1 MLIRLV
7 TGCSWVDA
15 ERLIGGAVSDRT
27 LRSRRDEW
35 ERAGVFT
42 AVAEE
47 ALAAYDKIIGFD
59 LSESAVDGSQ
69 HKAPMGGHG
78 TGRNPVDRGK
88 LGWMWALLTDRQG
101 IPIGWAADAA
111 NRHDLNLFAPT
122 LADAGERGLLGD
134 IETLHL
140 DRGYDNST
148 TPPQH
153 RSQSHSPA
161 HPADAGNHPDHHGEA
176 HRLAQPLE
184 PCVSRLSA
192 QALNRRG

>member
-69 HKAPMGGHG
+69 HKAPMVA
-78 TGRNPVDRGK
+78 TG
-88 LGWMWALLTDRQG
+88 LEETLLT
-101 IPIGWAADAA
+101 W
-111 NRHDLNLFAPT
+111 
-122 LADAGERGLLGD
+122 
-134 IETLHL
+134 
-140 DRGYDNST
+140 
-148 TPPQH
+148 
-153 RSQSHSPA
+153 SPA
-161 HPADAGNHPDHHGEA
+161 
-176 HRLAQPLE
+176 
-184 PCVSRLSA
+184 
-192 QALNRRG
+192 